1 MKITK
6 TNLTKND
13 MKHLP
18 NINGDKYK
26 EQCAYYTE
34 LVFTK
39 MDKIEA
45 FKQSFPERYQTAID
59 NANGNNGLINA
70 NVTKEINKLERN
82 KFVQECFYS
91 ANKHWWIKFLGK
103 KQDIY
108 EKLYET
114 ALDDNER
121 TSDRLNASKIFLS
134 YIPDAPKDDKITIE
148 VKVGSTEFKD
158 MLLEKKRELY
168 NAANSEDIIEGEI
181 DEHMSS

>member
-1 MKITK
+1 
-6 TNLTKND
+6 
-13 MKHLP
+13 
-18 NINGDKYK
+18 
-26 EQCAYYTE
+26 
-34 LVFTK
+34 
-39 MDKIEA
+39 
-45 FKQSFPERYQTAID
+45 
-59 NANGNNGLINA
+59 LINA